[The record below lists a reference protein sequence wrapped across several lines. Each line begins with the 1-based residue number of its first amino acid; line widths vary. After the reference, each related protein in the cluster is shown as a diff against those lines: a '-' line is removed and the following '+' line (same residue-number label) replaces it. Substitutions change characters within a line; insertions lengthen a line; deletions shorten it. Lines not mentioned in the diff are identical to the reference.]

1 MGSVIRFLD
10 RMLEGSMGK
19 PYSLDLRER
28 VVAALEG
35 GLSTDQAAKRFSIGK
50 ATAGAWG
57 RLKRSQGD
65 VRPAK
70 QGKPKGSVLDAH
82 ADFILGTL
90 RQTPD
95 LTLAEMVER
104 LAAERDVRVV
114 GTAVWKFLDRHGQT
128 HKKDCARQR
137 AGPSRRKGCPRAM
150 VR

>member
-70 QGKPKGSVLDAH
+70 QGKPKGSVLDPH

-104 LAAERDVRVV
+104 LAVERDVKVV
-114 GTAVWKFLDRHGQT
+114 GTAVWKFLDRHAQT
-128 HKKDCARQR
+128 HKKRLRTPA
-137 AGPSRRKGCPRAM
+137 SRTVPT
-150 VR
+150 

>member
-1 MGSVIRFLD
+1 
-10 RMLEGSMGK
+10 MGK

-35 GLSTDQAAKRFSIGK
+35 GMSTGQAAARFSIGK

-82 ADFILGTL
+82 AEFILGALRERPDTTL
-90 RQTPD
+90 E
-95 LTLAEMVER
+95 EMAAR
-104 LAAERDVRVV
+104 LAAERGVRVV
-114 GTAVWKFLDRHGQT
+114 WTAVWKFLDRHDQT
-128 HKKDCARQR
+128 HKKR
-137 AGPSRRKGCPRAM
+137 PRTPRSNNAPTF
-150 VR
+150 